1 MINLINYEEYFF
13 RAAEGDLSKAEE
25 AELFLFIKNHPL
37 LQAELD
43 AFKSTV
49 LVPDELVVFTKKN
62 ELKKAEIDYNELL
75 VRYVENDLNA
85 LEADQV
91 NKLVAANSSLK
102 KEFDLYMATVFVA
115 DESIV
120 FPDKNSL
127 KKQEVRI
134 IPIYIRIA
142 SVAAIAASLLIV
154 IYLGGLNFINLTN
167 VPSTAEVQIT
177 DTNNVVIPK
186 QQASN
191 SIASNNSNSIVARVD
206 SQNVRAKS
214 FSATDKKVI
223 KHHKQNRL
231 VASTVPGVKNNDVLD
246 LTFNEGEINK
256 LSTEGMNYINF
267 QPRVRKAKYIEKYD
281 QVFEAVAEHSN
292 SKEIKSVAAQ
302 IGSELLKLSG
312 RGSYLNSANAFNSNK
327 KKLPVNLSITGEK
340 FNFSHKFFK
349 NRSKNLNDFK
359 K

>member
-13 RAAEGDLSKAEE
+13 REAEGDLTKAEQD
-25 AELFLFIKNHPL
+25 ELLLFIQNNPSLK
-37 LQAELD
+37 AELD
-43 AFKSTV
+43 AFKSAV
-49 LVPDELVVFTKKN
+49 LLPDESVKFPFKN
-62 ELKKAEIDYNELL
+62 EMKQSEINYDELF
-75 VRYVENDLNA
+75 VRYIEQDLNTA
-85 LEADQV
+85 EVKKVNQV
-91 NKLVAANSSLK
+91 VSSNPSLK
-102 KEFDLYMATVFVA
+102 KELEFYKSSVLVA

-127 KKQEVRI
+127 KKKEVRI

-154 IYLGGLNFINLTN
+154 VYLGGLNFIYSTNL
-167 VPSTAEVQIT
+167 PSTAEVEIT
-177 DTNNVVIPK
+177 DTNNVIIPN
-186 QQASN
+186 QQ
-191 SIASNNSNSIVARVD
+191 SNNSNSIVARVD
-206 SQNVRAKS
+206 SPTASVKS

-231 VASTVPGVKNNDVLD
+231 VASTMPGVKNNDVLD
-246 LTFNEGEINK
+246 LTFNEGEMNK
-256 LSTEGMNYINF
+256 LSTDGMNYINF

-281 QVFEAVAEHSN
+281 PVFEVVAEHSN

-312 RGSYLNSANAFNSNK
+312 RGSYLNSANAFNSDK

-349 NRSKNLNDFK
+349 KRSKNLNDFK